1 MDPAQSSRWIAN
13 CPLCNV
19 EYLTEKVRLV
29 GERGTKQLFHC
40 TCEGCGNSMLAI
52 ILETKG
58 SISSVGLLTDLEV
71 QDAMRMHEAVPISSD
86 DCIEAHRLLEQEGK
100 VFVRS
105 LLGTSQKSGL

>member
-1 MDPAQSSRWIAN
+1 MDPAQSSRLIAN

-29 GERGTKQLFHC
+29 GERGAKQLFHC

-71 QDAMRMHEAVPISSD
+71 QDAMRMHEADPISSD
-86 DCIEAHRLLEQEGK
+86 DCIRAHRVLEHESK
-100 VFVRS
+100 MFVQS
-105 LLGTSQKSGL
+105 LLGISDTSVL